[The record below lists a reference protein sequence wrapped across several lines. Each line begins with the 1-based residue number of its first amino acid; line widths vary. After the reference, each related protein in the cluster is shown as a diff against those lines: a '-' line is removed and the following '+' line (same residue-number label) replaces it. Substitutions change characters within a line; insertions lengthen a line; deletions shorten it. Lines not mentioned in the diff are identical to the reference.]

1 MPVIRRVEMAGWRA
15 MSGDTPCFAVV
26 AGGGTA
32 GHVLPA
38 LAVAE
43 ALVTAG
49 HEPGEIHYIGARR
62 GFETTVLPTTPFPH
76 TFYDVVGFQRRLTS
90 RNATFVPKLLRASR
104 EARRLFRRIRPQVV
118 VSVGGYASMPAVL
131 AARRLHIPVIVVSYD
146 RHPGRASKV
155 AARRAAA
162 CAVAFPDSPLPR
174 AELTGAPLR
183 RDVLD
188 VDRLDGRDAARKELG
203 IPADRF
209 LVAVM
214 GGSLGSAAL
223 NRAIT
228 DYVQA
233 HAGDTLLAVRHACG
247 ERFVADAAPP
257 QDGSGGILYQVS
269 GYESQMPSVFAAAD
283 VFVGRGGAS
292 TVAEV
297 AATGTP
303 AILVP
308 WPGAAED
315 HQTANVRWLSDHGA
329 AVYLPESRLDELGR
343 EIERLR
349 GDATSRAALG
359 HAAAELGAVHR
370 SGALA
375 ALVERVAGGPRPPRR
390 APRRGAVDARR

>member
-1 MPVIRRVEMAGWRA
+1 
-15 MSGDTPCFAVV
+15 MSGESPCFAVV

-49 HEPGEIHYIGARR
+49 HGASEIHYIGATR
-62 GFETTVLPTTPFPH
+62 GFETTVLPGTPFPH
-76 TFYDVVGFQRRLTS
+76 TFYDVVGFQRRLTT
-90 RNATFVPKLLRASR
+90 RNVTFVPKLLRAAR
-104 EARRLFRRIRPQVV
+104 DARRLFRRIQPKVV

-131 AARRLHIPVIVVSYD
+131 AARRLRIPVVVVSYD
-146 RHPGRASKV
+146 RHPGRASAL

-183 RDVLD
+183 RAILD
-188 VDRLDGRDAARKELG
+188 VDRTDGRGAARTALG

-223 NRAIT
+223 NTATIE
-228 DYVQA
+228 YVDA
-233 HAGDTLLAVRHACG
+233 HADDTGLAVRHVCG

-257 QDGSGGILYQVS
+257 RPGSDGILYQVS
-269 GYESQMPSVFAAAD
+269 GYEAHMATVFAAAD
-283 VFVGRGGAS
+283 LFVGRGGAS

-315 HQTANVRWLSDHGA
+315 HQTANVRWLSDRGA
-329 AVYLPESRLDELGR
+329 AVYLPESRLGELGE

-349 GDATSRAALG
+349 RDTASRTALG
-359 HAAAELGAVHR
+359 HAAAELGGVHR

-375 ALVERVAGGPRPPRR
+375 ALVERVAAAPRVTRR
-390 APRRGAVDARR
+390 AARSGATADARR